1 MGWIKQIRDK
11 IGTYLLQGMAVKKTN
26 AAQALPSYNSIHEIG
41 IVYDAG
47 NKKQEEQVNKIAQIL
62 RSEGKKVMTLGFVN
76 APKLPYQNK
85 FHISSEY
92 YWQETLTFFNLPE
105 KAKIGRFLESEF
117 DLLMNLFFEKELP
130 LQAIAALSKSRFSM
144 AANLSNA
151 LPYNDVLIDTGN
163 NKDIVNLAMQMI
175 HYLKVL
181 HKS

>member
-1 MGWIKQIRDK
+1 
-11 IGTYLLQGMAVKKTN
+11 
-26 AAQALPSYNSIHEIG
+26 
-41 IVYDAG
+41 
-47 NKKQEEQVNKIAQIL
+47 
-62 RSEGKKVMTLGFVN
+62 VN

-105 KAKIGRFLESEF
+105 KAKIGRFLEFEF

-151 LPYNDVLIDTGN
+151 LPYNDVLIDTGS